1 MPHIY
6 FQLVGRFVFAFF
18 LVLKNFRIVVSGIRY
33 TDPLQQLKTFWNTL
47 AGCEASLTRKDK
59 EENSGAARLWKR

>member
-1 MPHIY
+1 
-6 FQLVGRFVFAFF
+6 
-18 LVLKNFRIVVSGIRY
+18 LKNFRIVVSGIHY
-33 TDPLQQLKTFWNTL
+33 TYPLQQLKTFWNTL